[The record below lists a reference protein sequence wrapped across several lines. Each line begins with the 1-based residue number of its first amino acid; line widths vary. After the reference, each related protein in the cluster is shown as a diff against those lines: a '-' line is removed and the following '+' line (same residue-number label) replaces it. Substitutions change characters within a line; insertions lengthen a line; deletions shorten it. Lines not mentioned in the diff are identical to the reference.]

1 VATTVVAV
9 LPLLVAIPLVLV
21 DGMTAPNGDD
31 ALIELRVRDV
41 WGIDSPLTGSYGR
54 FGWNHP
60 GPLLFYVLSV
70 PYRLVGARFAG
81 LQVGTLLLGIASVVG
96 IAWVAARRGGA
107 VLALWALF
115 VVSVLVHGL
124 GPRVLS
130 DPWEPHSTVLP
141 ATLLL
146 FLAWDTAAG
155 RAWSLPLLVGV
166 GSLLA
171 AAQATLLPLVAALV
185 LWAVVGMAA
194 GTRLRRRRG
203 RPVGR
208 RSLWLAAGTAVALG
222 VVLWLPAVV
231 EELKNSPGNLSA
243 MWEFVREPQ
252 DTLGLADGWRSVAL
266 QLGTEPTWL
275 GFDPPLVAF
284 ATTVDTAGAPAVPLG
299 LVALAVGLALAAWR
313 RDDSLLL
320 GATALV
326 ALGAGVVGMSQLVG
340 DLFPWLLEWTRILGA
355 ATWLAAGWCAFRALG
370 ESARARLTRVVVPV
384 LAAGIVVASV
394 AGVVDAVRH
403 RQGEDTG
410 LQQAIDDLSGA
421 GARAVADVDGRV
433 LVRSEVRRRLLVFGE
448 GIGPH
453 SLALGLER
461 EGVEVVVERRLA
473 YQFGDHR
480 ARPTRA
486 EAELVL
492 VSGRPRGAELAAGRV
507 VATADP
513 LTREQRAERG
523 RLDRELARRGGGS
536 STDLAAAREAV
547 ARDPSLRA
555 LLEASDAIPDL
566 PVLSLVERP
575 LP

>member
-9 LPLLVAIPLVLV
+9 LPLLVTIPLVLA

-70 PYRLVGARFAG
+70 PYRLLGAEFGG
-81 LQVGTLLLGIASVVG
+81 LQVGALLLGITSVVG
-96 IAWVAARRGGA
+96 IVWVAARRGGA
-107 VLALWALF
+107 VLALWALL

-171 AAQATLLPLVAALV
+171 AAQATLLPLVVALG
-185 LWAVVGMAA
+185 LWAVGGLAVG
-194 GTRLRRRRG
+194 TWLRRRRG
-203 RPVGR
+203 RPVER
-208 RSLWLAAGTAVALG
+208 RPLLLAAGTAVALG
-222 VVLWLPAVV
+222 VVLWLPVVV

-243 MWEFVREPQ
+243 MWEFLREPQ
-252 DTLGLADGWRSVAL
+252 DTLGLNDGWRSVAL
-266 QLGTEPTWL
+266 QLGTEPTWV

-284 ATTVDTAGAPAVPLG
+284 ATTVDATGAPAVPIG
-299 LVALAVGLALAAWR
+299 LVALAIGLALAAWR
-313 RDDSLLL
+313 RDGSLLL

-326 ALGAGVVGMSQLVG
+326 ALGAGVFGMSQLVG
-340 DLFPWLLEWTRILGA
+340 DLFPWLLEWTKVLGA
-355 ATWLAAGWCAFRALG
+355 AAWLAAGWCAFRALG
-370 ESARARLTRVVVPV
+370 ESARARLTRLVVPV
-384 LAAGIVVASV
+384 LAAGVVVASV
-394 AGVVDAVRH
+394 AGVVDTVSH
-403 RQGEDTG
+403 QEDSG
-410 LQQAIDDLSGA
+410 LQAAIDDLSRA

-433 LVRSEVRRRLLVFGE
+433 RVRSDVRTRLLVFGQ
-448 GIGPH
+448 GIGPQ

-461 EGVEVVVERRLA
+461 EGVKVVVERRLA

-480 ARPTRA
+480 ARPRRA
-486 EAELVL
+486 VAELVL
-492 VSGRPRGAELAAGRV
+492 VSGRPRGAELAGGRL

-513 LTREQRAERG
+513 LTREQRIERG
-523 RLDRELARRGGGS
+523 RLDRELARRGSRDPGAP
-536 STDLAAAREAV
+536 DLAAARAAV

-555 LLEASDAIPDL
+555 LLETEDAIPDL